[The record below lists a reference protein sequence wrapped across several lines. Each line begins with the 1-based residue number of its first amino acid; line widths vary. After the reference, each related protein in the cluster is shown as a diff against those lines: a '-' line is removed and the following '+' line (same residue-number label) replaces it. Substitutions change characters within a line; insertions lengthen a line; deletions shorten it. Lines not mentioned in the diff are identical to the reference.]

1 MCELFAMSSRIPTS
15 VSFSFAAF
23 SKHGGVTGPHKD
35 GWGIAYFDGPDV
47 RLFRESDAAG
57 NSAFVQFI
65 RENRFVSNMVISHIR
80 LATQGEVALKNTH
93 PFARELGGRMHVF
106 AHNGKLDGI
115 HEDANI
121 RLGRF
126 KPVGDTDSEYA
137 FCYLMGLMEPLWAGG
152 RFPSLDERFDVISHF
167 AATLR
172 AFGPGNFLYA
182 DSDVLFAHGHMRTQP
197 DGRGIQPPGLY
208 RLCRTCEK
216 QVEHAHVDHLDIQG
230 LDLGFTTDHQD
241 VMLIASV
248 PLTDEHWIPFAEGE
262 LLALRAGV
270 IVKQRSPIMV

>member
-1 MCELFAMSSRIPTS
+1 MCELFAMSSRIPTC
-15 VSFSFAAF
+15 VSFSFAEF
-23 SKHGGVTGPHKD
+23 SKHGGMTGPHKD

-47 RLFRESDAAG
+47 ELFKEPNAAS

-65 RENRFVSNMVISHIR
+65 RENQFVSNLVISHIR

-115 HEDANI
+115 YEDRTV
-121 RLGRF
+121 RLGHF
-126 KPVGDTDSEYA
+126 QPVGDTDSEYA
-137 FCYLMGLMEPLWAGG
+137 FCYLMAMMEPLWGNG
-152 RFPSLDERFDVISHF
+152 RMPSLDERIDVVSRF
-167 AATLR
+167 ATTLR
-172 AFGPGNFLYA
+172 VFGPGNFLYA
-182 DSDVLFAHGHMRTQP
+182 DSDALFAHGHMRTQP
-197 DGRGIQPPGLY
+197 DGEIRPPGLY

-216 QVEHAHVDHLDIQG
+216 QIKHAHMDHLDIEG
-230 LDLGFTTDHQD
+230 LDLGFTTDNQD

-262 LLALRAGV
+262 LVVMREGV
-270 IVKQRSPIMV
+270 IVKRRTPVMA